1 MTREFLNER
10 VSRSGLDRCLRRHG
24 VSDLKALLPR
34 DANGKPAY
42 QPFKDDAPGF
52 VHVDVKYLPQMPDE
66 DQRRYRFAAIDRATR
81 WVYVE
86 ILPEKSAACA
96 QGFLT
101 NLLQAAAFKITNI
114 LTDNGKES
122 TDRFCATG
130 EREPTGKHGF
140 DRICHAQHLE
150 HRLIPPRHPQTNGM
164 IERFNGRISEV
175 LATNRFRSGEH
186 LAETLQR
193 YVNVYNHHLPQRA
206 LGHVC
211 PVEALEQWRVKQPE
225 LFVSEINNL
234 PGLDIYAIIRY
245 PTAN

>member
-1 MTREFLNER
+1 M
-10 VSRSGLDRCLRRHG
+10 
-24 VSDLKALLPR
+24 
-34 DANGKPAY
+34 
-42 QPFKDDAPGF
+42 
-52 VHVDVKYLPQMPDE
+52 
-66 DQRRYRFAAIDRATR
+66 
-81 WVYVE
+81 
-86 ILPEKSAACA
+86 
-96 QGFLT
+96 
-101 NLLQAAAFKITNI
+101 
-114 LTDNGKES
+114 TDNGKEF

-140 DRICHAQHLE
+140 DRICHAQHIE

-186 LAETLQR
+186 LAATLQR

-234 PGLDIYAIIRY
+234 PGLDR
-245 PTAN
+245 